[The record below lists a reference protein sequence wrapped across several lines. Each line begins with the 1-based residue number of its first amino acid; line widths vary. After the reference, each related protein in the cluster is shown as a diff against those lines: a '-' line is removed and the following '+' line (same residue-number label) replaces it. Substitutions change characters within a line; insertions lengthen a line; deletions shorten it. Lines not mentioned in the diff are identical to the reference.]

1 MALTGRRIEN
11 LVNIYLAACSQGLPI
26 CVSSTSFQKKA
37 LAGLNSLRQ
46 KEYQI
51 LVKSRI
57 FDDLF
62 HEKGGVLA
70 ILALEMIQSSGP
82 VNFLMK

>member
-1 MALTGRRIEN
+1 MALRDRNIEN
-11 LVNIYLAACSQGLPI
+11 FGDISLAARSRGLLI
-26 CVSSTSFQKKA
+26 CVSSTSFQKVA

-51 LVKSRI
+51 LVKNWI

-62 HEKGGVLA
+62 REKGQELIIFV
-70 ILALEMIQSSGP
+70 LEMIQASGS
-82 VNFLMK
+82 VKFLMK